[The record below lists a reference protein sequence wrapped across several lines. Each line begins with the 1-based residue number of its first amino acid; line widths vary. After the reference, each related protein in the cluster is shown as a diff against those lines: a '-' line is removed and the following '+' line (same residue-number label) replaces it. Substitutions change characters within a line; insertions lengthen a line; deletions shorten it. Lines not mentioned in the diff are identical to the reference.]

1 MRGESAI
8 SANAVVAL
16 SQAIDAAMDRGDVDE
31 AIRLASMQEA
41 ELDRWLEAHGY
52 PPLRN
57 DGR

>member
-41 ELDRWLEAHGY
+41 ALDRSLEAHGS
-52 PPLRN
+52 PRKE
-57 DGR
+57 